1 MKFLIGYLCHHSF
14 NMVSPWFHQ
23 KPGPDLRKCI
33 AASLKIL
40 FWSLVL
46 LMVIQCSAGMTIS
59 YMLSDFMVT
68 DAGTPVASGGI
79 RWHPVASGGP

>member
-1 MKFLIGYLCHHSF
+1 MCISCVNIWDFSRDISMKL
-14 NMVSPWFHQ
+14 
-23 KPGPDLRKCI
+23 LRKCI

-59 YMLSDFMVT
+59 YLLSDFMVT
-68 DAGTPVASGGI
+68 DAGAPATGDLRPADLNGLKGLLWAFL
-79 RWHPVASGGP
+79 R

>member
-1 MKFLIGYLCHHSF
+1 M
-14 NMVSPWFHQ
+14 FHQ
-23 KPGPDLRKCI
+23 KTGPYLRKCI

-59 YMLSDFMVT
+59 YILSDFMVT

-79 RWHPVASGGP
+79 RWPLMSGWNLATFAVTTILPKNAVNA